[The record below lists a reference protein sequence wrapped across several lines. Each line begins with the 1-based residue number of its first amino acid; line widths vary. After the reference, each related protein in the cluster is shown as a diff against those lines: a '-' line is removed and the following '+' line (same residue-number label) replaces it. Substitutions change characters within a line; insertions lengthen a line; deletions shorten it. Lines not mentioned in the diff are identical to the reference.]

1 MKMQPLIVVLHVLM
15 VVVFGLL
22 GWRLFYLQHCQADYY
37 ADEAYSSLHAYT
49 RQEPQRGRILDSGG
63 VGGRVL
69 AASNK
74 IQTVFIDPGVL
85 GHWDDVMETAGALQ
99 DVLGMGAM
107 EICDMIA
114 ERRTRRFVAIKEG
127 ITEAQREAIVAA
139 NLRGV
144 GIQSQYRRYYP
155 MGALTSHVV
164 GFIGGNTDPNDF
176 DKIGLS
182 GAERSYES
190 LLKGSRGNHVFLVD
204 KRRYPIGMDTKRSVA
219 ARDGS
224 SIVLTI
230 DSTIQEF
237 ARSALMKQVQAY
249 QAESGAAVVMNPWT
263 GAILALVSLPDYDPL
278 EFGKADIGRL
288 RNRALTDP
296 FEPGSIFKPI
306 VVAGALDK
314 GLLHTTDRIYC
325 EDGYYEKYRIGEW
338 AGHRF
343 GNMTVKAILTESS
356 NIGMA
361 KIGQKMGQ
369 KNLYEVVRLFGF
381 GQPTGVDLPGEDA
394 GSLRPTNE
402 WSSYTITRIPYGH
415 EISVTALQIIR
426 AFAILANG
434 GSPVT
439 PHLVRAVV
447 DDKGEVTQVSRRA
460 NLAGHLIKQE
470 VAEWVVREALTNVVN
485 EGTGKEAALEK
496 WQTWGKTGT
505 ANIATNG
512 KYDTVNYTA
521 SFVGGAPADVPQVVT
536 LVTIRKPNKAL
547 GKGYSGGRV
556 AAPVFREIMEK
567 TLTYLEKNQR

>member
-1 MKMQPLIVVLHVLM
+1 M

-22 GWRLFYLQHCQADYY
+22 GWRLFYLQHCQADHY
-37 ADEAYSSLHAYT
+37 ADESYLSLHAFT

-63 VGGRVL
+63 VRGRVL

-85 GHWDDVMETAGALQ
+85 GHWDDVMETAGTLEEI
-99 DVLGMGAM
+99 LGIGAT
-107 EICDMIA
+107 EICDLIA
-114 ERRTRRFVAIKEG
+114 ERRTQRFVKVKEG
-127 ITEAQREAIVAA
+127 ITEAQREAILVA

-144 GIQSQYRRYYP
+144 GIDAQWRRYYP
-155 MGALTSHVV
+155 MGTLTSHVV
-164 GFIGGNTDPNDF
+164 GFIGGSADPNDP
-176 DKIGLS
+176 DKAGLA
-182 GAERSYES
+182 GAERQYES

-204 KRRYPIGMDTKRSVA
+204 KRRYPIGLDTKQSVA

-224 SIVLTI
+224 SIILTI

-237 ARSALMKQVQAY
+237 VRSALMKQYEAY
-249 QAESGAAVVMNPWT
+249 QAESAVAIMMDPWT
-263 GAILALVSLPDYDPL
+263 GAILAMVSLPDYDPS
-278 EFGKADIGRL
+278 EFGKADAGRL
-288 RNRALTDP
+288 RNQAVTDP

-306 VVAGALDK
+306 VVAAALDK
-314 GLLHTTDRIYC
+314 GTIKTTDQIYC
-325 EDGYYEKYRIGEW
+325 EDGYYAKYRIGEW
-338 AGHRF
+338 AGHRY
-343 GNMTVKAILTESS
+343 GNMTIKDILTESS

-369 KNLYEVVRLFGF
+369 KALYDGVRLFGL

-394 GSLRPTNE
+394 GMLQPTRE
-402 WSSYTITRIPYGH
+402 WSSFTVTRIPYGH
-415 EISVTALQIIR
+415 EISVTAVQVIR

-447 DDKGEVTQVSRRA
+447 DDAGNVTQVSRQG
-460 NLAGHLIKQE
+460 NLVGHLVKPE
-470 VAEWVVREALTNVVN
+470 VASWIVREALTNVVK
-485 EGTGKEAALEK
+485 EGTGKEAAMEK
-496 WQTWGKTGT
+496 WQAWGKTGT

-512 KYDTVNYTA
+512 RYDTVNYTA

-536 LVTIRKPNKAL
+536 LVAIRKPNKAL
-547 GKGYSGGRV
+547 GQGYSGGRV

-567 TLTYLEKNQR
+567 TLTYLEKP